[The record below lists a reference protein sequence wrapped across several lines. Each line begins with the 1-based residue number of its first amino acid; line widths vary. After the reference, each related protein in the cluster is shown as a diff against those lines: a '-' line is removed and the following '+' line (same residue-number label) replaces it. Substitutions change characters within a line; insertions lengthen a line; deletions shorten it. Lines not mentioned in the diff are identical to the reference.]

1 MALSLQIPESGE
13 SRSLTVEELEA
24 QFAIELAEAEAWW
37 GELRLNEAQWIASG
51 EDVDAR
57 FAEVYYAEPTIGA
70 GSRPWRPAPIL
81 YGLGAALIAAGLL
94 ARRRQVAASAAAAST
109 EGPV

>member
-1 MALSLQIPESGE
+1 MALSLQTPESGE
-13 SRSLTVEELEA
+13 SRGLTVEELEA

-37 GELRLNEAQWIASG
+37 SELRLNEAQWLASG
-51 EDVDAR
+51 LDVDAR

-70 GSRPWRPAPIL
+70 GSRPRRPAPIL

-94 ARRRQVAASAAAAST
+94 ARRRQAAASAAAAST